1 MDNTSGYLS
10 SIEDIE
16 KIYNKVVNMREETL
30 QFIFD
35 SNDSVLL
42 SDLPIAL
49 LFKKKVETE
58 LKDLINILIC
68 LEEKTDYDVGGVIVK
83 IQEFG
88 SKLPFVIKNSGILLN
103 TELLESYML
112 MKQKMKGIYNKL
124 NERSQQLLLGD
135 SKFNADQFVDQDEKS
150 KSQ

>member
-1 MDNTSGYLS
+1 MTAFYYLTYQLHS
-10 SIEDIE
+10 F
-16 KIYNKVVNMREETL
+16 L
-30 QFIFD
+30 
-35 SNDSVLL
+35 
-42 SDLPIAL
+42 
-49 LFKKKVETE
+49 KKKVETE

-124 NERSQQLLLGD
+124 NERSQKLLLGD

-150 KSQ
+150 KSE